1 MHSLAFRALD
11 RHVVDGRADDPAL
24 VTAEGSWSFAQLL
37 HESASLAGGLR
48 ELGVVAG
55 TPLDIA
61 VTVERP
67 RVVSVLAVVRLGAE
81 PDSGARYR
89 IGGEPLTVTTPD
101 ESFDY
106 DLVLRAGRVDPATAP
121 ARDAEGYADR
131 LLEHYGDL
139 LEPLIG
145 GRPLA

>member
-11 RHVVDGRADDPAL
+11 RHVIDGRADDAAAL
-24 VTAEGSWSFAQLL
+24 VADGALSYAQLL

-55 TPLDIA
+55 TPLDIDIA
-61 VTVERP
+61 PQQERI
-67 RVVSVLAVVRLGAE
+67 VSVLALVRLGAE
-81 PDSGARYR
+81 PDPEARYR
-89 IGGEPLTVTTPD
+89 IGGDPLTVVTPE

-121 ARDAEGYADR
+121 AHDAEGYADR
-131 LLEHYGDL
+131 LLARYGDL
-139 LEPLIG
+139 LEPLLS
-145 GRPLA
+145 GRPIT

>member
-1 MHSLAFRALD
+1 MHSLVFRALD

-24 VTAEGSWSFAQLL
+24 VTAEGTLSYAELL

-61 VTVERP
+61 VLDQRP
-67 RVVSVLAVVRLGAE
+67 RVVSVLAAARLGAE
-81 PDSGARYR
+81 PREDARFR
-89 IGGEPLTVTTPD
+89 IGGEPLAVSVPD

-131 LLEHYGDL
+131 LLTRYGQY
-139 LEPLIG
+139 LEPLIA
-145 GRPLA
+145 GRPIT